1 LPPIGIVSFFVSPGP
16 LEIDAKM
23 WLDEENDTGRGGSM
37 TDVFRDSLGHN
48 LYRIGQLVREETAKA
63 LQPFRLTPEQW
74 QLLVVLAQHD
84 GMTPSELGE
93 RTLRDKTTV
102 SRILPGLVKK
112 GWLMTEPNPKDAR
125 SYLVRVTQEQ
135 KPLVR
140 KSMEAVRNHFA
151 QHVFTAMTDG
161 EQEVLLGLLLK
172 LRTHLGD

>member
-1 LPPIGIVSFFVSPGP
+1 MQ
-16 LEIDAKM
+16 EM

-102 SRILPGLVKK
+102 SRILPGLA
-112 GWLMTEPNPKDAR
+112 DDR
-125 SYLVRVTQEQ
+125 R
-135 KPLVR
+135 
-140 KSMEAVRNHFA
+140 
-151 QHVFTAMTDG
+151 DG
-161 EQEVLLGLLLK
+161 GK
-172 LRTHLGD
+172 RII